1 MEDGLVNIKKTAM
14 CSAGAHY
21 IDEDMIP
28 DTIEKCVSCN
38 TNTQYR
44 FNDNIFNREY
54 YVQGAGQLCKECYEE
69 VYSLE

>member
-14 CSAGAHY
+14 CSSGAHY

-28 DTIEKCVSCN
+28 DTIEKCVSCEGI
-38 TNTQYR
+38 TQYK